1 MEEEKSTLSEVIET
15 MPEDEIIFLGSQTL
29 WFYVGEAK
37 ELKKL
42 HKAIDRQLYD
52 TLQRQITKCKENI
65 FKTCRSFIL
74 AADREVKTVKD
85 IEAKSLYLTLQYNE
99 MFHFIE
105 LRDNQKPIM
114 EREVKMTYERDED
127 GTAIV
132 LEGEETGG
140 YSYMDEWIA
149 KHGRAKLRAFEK
161 EDEDDVGNT

>member
-1 MEEEKSTLSEVIET
+1 MEEEKRTLSEVIET

-42 HKAIDRQLYD
+42 HKAIDRQLHD

-74 AADREVKTVKD
+74 AADRESKTVKD
-85 IEAKSLYLTLQYNE
+85 IESKSRYLAMQYNE
-99 MFHFIE
+99 MFHFIK

-114 EREVKMTYERDED
+114 EREVKMTYELED

-132 LEGEETGG
+132 LEGEETGD
-140 YSYMDEWIA
+140 YCDMDEWLG
-149 KHGRAKLRAFEK
+149 KYGRSKLRAFEK

>member
-1 MEEEKSTLSEVIET
+1 MEEKRTLSEVIET
-15 MPEDEIIFLGSQTL
+15 MPEDEIIFLGSQRL
-29 WFYVGEAK
+29 WFYVGEAN

-52 TLQRQITKCKENI
+52 TLQRQITKCKEKI
-65 FKTCRSFIL
+65 FMTCRSFIL
-74 AADREVKTVKD
+74 AADRELKTVKD
-85 IEAKSLYLTLQYNE
+85 IEAKSMYLALQYNE

-114 EREVKMTYERDED
+114 EREVKMTYERIDD

-132 LEGEETGG
+132 LEGEETGD

-149 KHGRAKLRAFEK
+149 KHGRAKLKAFEK
-161 EDEDDVGNT
+161 EEEDDVGNT